1 MAYFFYGGK
10 LYYSLL
16 ELTRELG
23 LSYEGV
29 RYALRPYGTKKDY
42 MRFLHEN
49 PEFINMLID
58 RYKAK
63 ENNNEQK
70 RVR

>member
-1 MAYFFYGGK
+1 MAYFFYAGK

-16 ELTRELG
+16 ELTRDLG

-29 RYALRPYGTKKDY
+29 RYALRPYGTKKEY

-49 PEFINMLID
+49 PDFIAMLIN
-58 RYKAK
+58 RYAK
-63 ENNNEQK
+63 K
-70 RVR
+70 GT